1 MRDIVRI
8 YGLIAMSSVL
18 QGTIKPILGLE
29 VEIKSKDKKK
39 EVKSYW
45 KKKNTHELTHTRKFC
60 CIFLVLPINFK

>member
-39 EVKSYW
+39 LRNKEA
-45 KKKNTHELTHTRKFC
+45 
-60 CIFLVLPINFK
+60 IFMNLVSKG